1 MEAAEGDAVV
11 ESDAAAGLVDRVH
24 RSGKA
29 FTEIL
34 AQSQVERGVPRQVV
48 SGIRLAGKSIAC
60 GAAAV
65 AASAGGTNV
74 PARANHNRSLAV
86 KRRKSVE

>member
-1 MEAAEGDAVV
+1 M
-11 ESDAAAGLVDRVH
+11 VDRVH
-24 RSGKA
+24 RSGKP

-60 GAAAV
+60 GGAAV

-74 PARANHNRSLAV
+74 PARANNNRSLAV
-86 KRRKSVE
+86 KRRMLVG